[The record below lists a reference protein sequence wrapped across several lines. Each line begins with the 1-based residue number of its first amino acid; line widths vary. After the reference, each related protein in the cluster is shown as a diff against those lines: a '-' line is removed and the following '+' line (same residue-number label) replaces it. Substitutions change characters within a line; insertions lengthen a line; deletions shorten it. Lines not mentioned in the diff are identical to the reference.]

1 MIKILMTFAADHF
14 IAAKIKVILTIIYRT
29 RYEVKTPSFIGHI
42 IENNKIGI
50 YNLTKGIGSL
60 VSGNIQ
66 PVYLQ
71 IKSIEYR
78 YPDSQTKLE
87 IGNFLYDSFDLENSL
102 VEDVRQVPNPTS
114 FNSLLPVKSPIIIF
128 IYSNNK
134 HITC

>member
-1 MIKILMTFAADHF
+1 MSSCYKTSNNKYAKCPPRMDDGRHF
-14 IAAKIKVILTIIYRT
+14 TDYRPNH
-29 RYEVKTPSFIGHI
+29 EINKHI

-66 PVYLQ
+66 PEYLQ

-87 IGNFLYDSFDLENSL
+87 VGEFLYDSFDLENSL
-102 VEDVRQVPNPTS
+102 VEDVRSTQ
-114 FNSLLPVKSPIIIF
+114 
-128 IYSNNK
+128 SNQF
-134 HITC
+134 

>member
-1 MIKILMTFAADHF
+1 MITPHEIDTFAENFVTANKGDSNDN
-14 IAAKIKVILTIIYRT
+14 IQS

-50 YNLTKGIGSL
+50 YNLTKGIGSV

-87 IGNFLYDSFDLENSL
+87 VGEFLYDSFDLENSL
-102 VEDVRQVPNPTS
+102 VEDVRSTQ
-114 FNSLLPVKSPIIIF
+114 
-128 IYSNNK
+128 SNQF
-134 HITC
+134 